1 MIMVDDNMSN
11 LGLEQFTYTQE
22 AIIANK
28 YDEKGTQ
35 LIEIPLVI
43 RATGQKGLEHVWLDG
58 FLTGYRFRQQ
68 PLASGEG
75 GGEEWVLSRSVVN
88 ASHVRGQN
96 DPVDRAVDR

>member
-1 MIMVDDNMSN
+1 MIIMIDGNMSN
-11 LGLEQFTYTQE
+11 LELEQFTYTQE

-35 LIEIPLVI
+35 LIQIPLVI
-43 RATGQKGLEHVWLDG
+43 RATVQKGLEHVWLDG
-58 FLTGYRFRQQ
+58 FLTDYRFRQQ

-88 ASHVRGQN
+88 ASHVMSQKIL
-96 DPVDRAVDR
+96 

>member
-1 MIMVDDNMSN
+1 M
-11 LGLEQFTYTQE
+11 
-22 AIIANK
+22 
-28 YDEKGTQ
+28 
-35 LIEIPLVI
+35 
-43 RATGQKGLEHVWLDG
+43 WLDG

>member
-1 MIMVDDNMSN
+1 MIMIDGNMSN
-11 LGLEQFTYTQE
+11 LELEQFTYTQE

-35 LIEIPLVI
+35 LIQIPLLI
-43 RATGQKGLEHVWLDG
+43 RATVQKGLEHVWLDG

-68 PLASGEG
+68 SLASGEG

-88 ASHVRGQN
+88 ASHVMGQKIL
-96 DPVDRAVDR
+96 

>member
-1 MIMVDDNMSN
+1 MIMIDGNMSN
-11 LGLEQFTYTQE
+11 LELEQLTYTQE

-35 LIEIPLVI
+35 LIQIPLVI
-43 RATGQKGLEHVWLDG
+43 LATVQKGLENVWLDG

-68 PLASGEG
+68 SLASGEG

-88 ASHVRGQN
+88 ASHVMGQKIL
-96 DPVDRAVDR
+96 